1 MDTLTT
7 HVPIRRSRGGTV
19 NIVAPSLGVIIV
31 VVTVSDVVLTM
42 VLPRRP
48 SGIERLSLQVNRGVR
63 VCFVLAS
70 RLAKT
75 YERQDAILAPTGP
88 VALVVQLLFWAAGLV
103 LGFGLILVG
112 AGASFADGLLQ
123 ALTAL
128 FTVGAVHSGGSP
140 DTGVDISVG
149 AIWVV
154 IVALQIAYLPAL
166 YSSFN
171 RREGLVALLESR
183 AGVPAWGPEL
193 LARHQLVG
201 ITDTLPDFYAGWEA
215 WAADVAESHTTYP
228 VLLLFRSP
236 EPWYSWLLGL
246 LAVLDAAAMHLAL
259 APSQAS
265 SQARLCLRM
274 GFTLLNRVATTLRM
288 EVDEDP
294 NPDGPIQLTFPE
306 FERAVVMLMSVG
318 FATERSAEEAWA
330 DFRGWRVNYES
341 IAYRLADRFTVP
353 PAPGSGPRRHRR
365 SGTVEP
371 RRPPQRRPGGGE
383 PFSYDRPTVVIE
395 PRRNLI

>member
-1 MDTLTT
+1 
-7 HVPIRRSRGGTV
+7 V
-19 NIVAPSLGVIIV
+19 NVVATIVGFV
-31 VVTVSDVVLTM
+31 VVVMTVFDVVLTM
-42 VLPRRP
+42 ILPRRP
-48 SGIERLSLQVNRGVR
+48 SGIERLSLQVNRSVR
-63 VCFVLAS
+63 LCFVLAS

-88 VALVVQLLFWAAGLV
+88 VALVVQLLFWAACLV
-103 LGFGLILVG
+103 LGFALLLVG
-112 AGASFADGLLQ
+112 AGLSFTDGLLQ

-128 FTVGAVHSGGSP
+128 FTVGAVHSGGTA
-140 DTGVDISVG
+140 DTGVDIAVG

-171 RREGLVALLESR
+171 RRESLVALLESR

-193 LARHQLVG
+193 LARHQMVG
-201 ITDTLPDFYAGWEA
+201 ITDTLPDLYAAWEG
-215 WAADVAESHTTYP
+215 WAADVAETHTTYP

-246 LAVLDAAAMHLAL
+246 IAVLDAAAMHLAL
-259 APSQAS
+259 APSRAS

-274 GFTLLNRVATTLRM
+274 GFTLLNRIASTLRW
-288 EVDEDP
+288 EVDPDP
-294 NPDGPIQLTFPE
+294 DPEGPIDLTYAE
-306 FERAVVMLMSVG
+306 FERAVAMLVSVG
-318 FATERSAEEAWA
+318 FATERSAEDAWA

-341 IAYRLADRFTVP
+341 VAYRLADRLTVP
-353 PAPGSGPRRHRR
+353 PAPWSGQRHHMRSGP
-365 SGTVEP
+365 VEP

-383 PFSYDRPTVVIE
+383 PFAYDRPPVVIG
-395 PRRNLI
+395 PRPRLIRRGRAPS

>member
-1 MDTLTT
+1 MNVVAT
-7 HVPIRRSRGGTV
+7 
-19 NIVAPSLGVIIV
+19 IVGLVVV
-31 VVTVSDVVLTM
+31 VVTISDVVLTM

-48 SGIERLSLQVNRGVR
+48 KGVERLSLQVNRAVR
-63 VCFVLAS
+63 VCFDQTSHV
-70 RLAKT
+70 AKT

-88 VALVVQLLFWAAGLV
+88 VALVVQLLFWAASLV
-103 LGFGLILVG
+103 LGFGLLLVG
-112 AGASFADGLLQ
+112 AGASFGDGLLQ

-128 FTVGAVHSGGSP
+128 FTVGAVHIGGP
-140 DTGVDISVG
+140 ADTGVDISVG

-171 RREGLVALLESR
+171 RRESLVALLESR

-201 ITDTLPDFYAGWEA
+201 ITDTLPDLYSAWEE

-236 EPWYSWLLGL
+236 EPWYSWLVGL
-246 LAVLDAAAMHLAL
+246 IAVLDAAAMQLAL
-259 APSQAS
+259 TPGRAS

-274 GFTLLNRVATTLRM
+274 GFTLLNRVATTLGW
-288 EVDEDP
+288 EVDLDP
-294 NPDGPIQLTFPE
+294 NPEGPIDLTFAE
-306 FERAVVMLMSVG
+306 FERAVAMLVSVG
-318 FATERSAEEAWA
+318 FGTERTAEEAWA
-330 DFRGWRVNYES
+330 DFRGWRVNYETV
-341 IAYRLADRFTVP
+341 AYRLADRLTVP
-353 PAPGSGPRRHRR
+353 PAPWSGQRRHMR
-365 SGTVEP
+365 SGVVEP

-383 PFSYDRPTVVIE
+383 PFVYERPPVIIE
-395 PRRNLI
+395 PRPRLIRRGRARQ

>member
-1 MDTLTT
+1 MNVLAT
-7 HVPIRRSRGGTV
+7 
-19 NIVAPSLGVIIV
+19 IVGLVVV
-31 VVTVSDVVLTM
+31 VVTVADVIFTM

-63 VCFVLAS
+63 VCFVLAAH
-70 RLAKT
+70 LVKT
-75 YERQDAILAPTGP
+75 YERQDAILAPAGP
-88 VALVVQLLFWAAGLV
+88 VALVVQLMFWAACLV
-103 LGFGLILVG
+103 LGFGLLLVG

-128 FTVGAVHSGGSP
+128 FTVGTVHSGGP
-140 DTGVDISVG
+140 ADTGVDISVG

-171 RREGLVALLESR
+171 RRESLVALLESR
-183 AGVPAWGPEL
+183 AGLPAWGPEL

-201 ITDTLPDFYAGWEA
+201 ITDTLPDLYAAWEG

-236 EPWYSWLLGL
+236 EPWYSWLVGL
-246 LAVLDAAAMHLAL
+246 IAVLDAAAMHLAL
-259 APSQAS
+259 APSRAS

-274 GFTLLNRVATTLRM
+274 GFTLLNRIATTLGW
-288 EVDEDP
+288 EVDPDP
-294 NPDGPIQLTFPE
+294 DPEGPIDLTFAE
-306 FERAVVMLMSVG
+306 FEQAVAMLVGVG
-318 FATERSAEEAWA
+318 FATERSAEDAWT

-341 IAYRLADRFTVP
+341 VAYRLADRLTVP
-353 PAPGSGPRRHRR
+353 PAPWSGQRRHLRSGP
-365 SGTVEP
+365 VEP
-371 RRPPQRRPGGGE
+371 RRPPQRRPGGGQ
-383 PFSYDRPTVVIE
+383 PFVYERPTVVIE
-395 PRRNLI
+395 PRPRLIRRGRARS

>member
-1 MDTLTT
+1 MNVVAT
-7 HVPIRRSRGGTV
+7 
-19 NIVAPSLGVIIV
+19 IVGVVVV
-31 VVTVSDVVLTM
+31 VVTVADVVLTM

-48 SGIERLSLQVNRGVR
+48 SGIERISLQVNRCVR
-63 VCFVLAS
+63 MVFVLAS
-70 RLAKT
+70 HLAKT

-88 VALVVQLLFWAAGLV
+88 VALVVQLLFWAACLV

-128 FTVGAVHSGGSP
+128 FTVGAVHSGGAA

-171 RREGLVALLESR
+171 RRESLVSLLESR

-193 LARHQLVG
+193 LARHQLVE
-201 ITDTLPDFYAGWEA
+201 ITDTLPGLYASWEE

-236 EPWYSWLLGL
+236 EPWYSWLLGII
-246 LAVLDAAAMHLAL
+246 AVLDAAAMHLAL
-259 APSQAS
+259 APSRAP

-274 GFTLLNRVATTLRM
+274 GFTLLNRIANMLGW
-288 EVDEDP
+288 EVDPDP
-294 NPDGPIQLTFPE
+294 NPEGPIDLTFAE
-306 FERAVVMLMSVG
+306 FEGAVTMLVSVG
-318 FATERSAEEAWA
+318 FPTERSAEDAWV
-330 DFRGWRVNYES
+330 DFRGWRVNYETV
-341 IAYRLADRFTVP
+341 AYRLADRLTVP
-353 PAPGSGPRRHRR
+353 PAPWSGQRRHMR
-365 SGTVEP
+365 SGVVEP
-371 RRPPQRRPGGGE
+371 RRPPQRRPGGGK
-383 PFSYDRPTVVIE
+383 PFVYDRPPVVIE
-395 PRRNLI
+395 PRPSLIRRGRTRT

>member
-1 MDTLTT
+1 M
-7 HVPIRRSRGGTV
+7 
-19 NIVAPSLGVIIV
+19 NIVATILGLV
-31 VVTVSDVVLTM
+31 VVVLTVGDVVLTM

-48 SGIERLSLQVNRGVR
+48 SGVERLSLQVNRSVR

-70 RLAKT
+70 RLART
-75 YERQDAILAPTGP
+75 YEAQDAILAPTGP
-88 VALVVQLLFWAAGLV
+88 IALVVQLLFWAACLV
-103 LGFGLILVG
+103 LGFGLLLVG

-128 FTVGAVHSGGSP
+128 FTVGAVHAGGP
-140 DTGVDISVG
+140 ADTGVDISIG

-171 RREGLVALLESR
+171 RRESLVALLESR

-201 ITDTLPDFYAGWEA
+201 ITDALPDLYAAWEQ

-236 EPWYSWLLGL
+236 EPWYSWLLGII
-246 LAVLDAAAMHLAL
+246 AVLDAAAMHLSL

-274 GFTLLNRVATTLRM
+274 GFTLLNRIATTLGW
-288 EVDEDP
+288 EVDLDP
-294 NPDGPIQLTFPE
+294 NPEGPIDLTFAE
-306 FERAVVMLMSVG
+306 FERAVAMLKGVG
-318 FATERSAEEAWA
+318 FATERNAEDAWI
-330 DFRGWRVNYES
+330 DFRGWRVNYETV
-341 IAYRLADRFTVP
+341 AYRLADRLTVP
-353 PAPGSGPRRHRR
+353 PAPWSGPRRHMR
-365 SGTVEP
+365 SGPVEP
-371 RRPPQRRPGGGE
+371 RRPPQRRPGGGQ
-383 PFSYDRPTVVIE
+383 PFVYERPPVVIE
-395 PRRNLI
+395 PRPSLLRRDRPRS

>member
-1 MDTLTT
+1 MHDEM
-7 HVPIRRSRGGTV
+7 TV
-19 NIVAPSLGVIIV
+19 VATIAGLIIV

-48 SGIERLSLQVNRGVR
+48 SGIERLSLQVNRSVR
-63 VCFVLAS
+63 VCFVLIS
-70 RLAKT
+70 RLANT

-88 VALVVQLLFWAAGLV
+88 TALIVQLLFWAACLV
-103 LGFGLILVG
+103 LGFGLLLVG
-112 AGASFADGLLQ
+112 AGTSFTDGLLQ

-128 FTVGAVHSGGSP
+128 FTVGAVHIGGAA
-140 DTGVDISVG
+140 DTGVDIAVG

-171 RREGLVALLESR
+171 RRESLVALLESR

-246 LAVLDAAAMHLAL
+246 LAVLDAAAMQLAL
-259 APSQAS
+259 APNEAS

-274 GFTLLNRVATTLRM
+274 GFTLLNRIATTLRW

-294 NPDGPIQLTFPE
+294 NPEGPIDLTFAE
-306 FERAVVMLMSVG
+306 FERAVAMLVGVG
-318 FATERSAEEAWA
+318 FATERSAEDAWA
-330 DFRGWRVNYES
+330 DFRGWRVNYETV
-341 IAYRLADRFTVP
+341 AYRLADRLTVP
-353 PAPGSGPRRHRR
+353 PAPWSGQRSHMRSGP
-365 SGTVEP
+365 VEP

-383 PFSYDRPTVVIE
+383 PFTYDRPQVVIE
-395 PRRNLI
+395 ARPSFIRRAWGRT

>member
-1 MDTLTT
+1 MNVVAT
-7 HVPIRRSRGGTV
+7 
-19 NIVAPSLGVIIV
+19 IVGLVVV
-31 VVTVSDVVLTM
+31 VVTVADVIFTM

-48 SGIERLSLQVNRGVR
+48 SGIERLSLQVNRSVR
-63 VCFVLAS
+63 MCFVLAS
-70 RLAKT
+70 HLAKT

-88 VALVVQLLFWAAGLV
+88 VALVVQLMFWAASLV
-103 LGFGLILVG
+103 LGFGLLLVG
-112 AGASFADGLLQ
+112 AGASLADGLLQ

-128 FTVGAVHSGGSP
+128 FTVGAVHSGGQA

-171 RREGLVALLESR
+171 RRESLVALLESR

-201 ITDTLPDFYAGWEA
+201 ITDTLPDLYAAWEE
-215 WAADVAESHTTYP
+215 WAADVAETHTTYP

-246 LAVLDAAAMHLAL
+246 IAVLDAAAMHLAL
-259 APSQAS
+259 APGRAS

-274 GFTLLNRVATTLRM
+274 GFTLLNRIATTVGW
-288 EVDEDP
+288 EVDPDP
-294 NPDGPIQLTFPE
+294 NPDGPIDLTFAE
-306 FERAVVMLMSVG
+306 FERAVTMLESVG
-318 FATERSAEEAWA
+318 FATERSAEDAWA

-341 IAYRLADRFTVP
+341 VAYRLADRLTVP
-353 PAPGSGPRRHRR
+353 PAPWSGQRRHMRSGP
-365 SGTVEP
+365 VEP

-383 PFSYDRPTVVIE
+383 SFVYDRPPVVIE
-395 PRRNLI
+395 PRPSLLRRGRRQS

>member
-1 MDTLTT
+1 MNVVAT
-7 HVPIRRSRGGTV
+7 
-19 NIVAPSLGVIIV
+19 IVGLV
-31 VVTVSDVVLTM
+31 VVAMTVADVVLTM

-48 SGIERLSLQVNRGVR
+48 SGIERLSLQVNRCVR
-63 VCFVLAS
+63 VGFVLAS

-88 VALVVQLLFWAAGLV
+88 VALMVQLLFWAACLV

-112 AGASFADGLLQ
+112 AGNSFADGLLQ

-128 FTVGAVHSGGSP
+128 FTVGAVHSGGTA
-140 DTGVDISVG
+140 DTAVDIAVG

-171 RREGLVALLESR
+171 RRESLVALLESR

-201 ITDTLPDFYAGWEA
+201 ITDTLPDLYAAWEGWS
-215 WAADVAESHTTYP
+215 ADVAESHTTYP

-236 EPWYSWLLGL
+236 EPWYSWVLGL

-259 APSQAS
+259 APSRAS

-274 GFTLLNRVATTLRM
+274 GFTLFNRIATTLRI

-294 NPDGPIQLTFPE
+294 NPEGPIQLTFAE

-318 FATERSAEEAWA
+318 FDTERSAEEAWA
-330 DFRGWRVNYES
+330 DFRGWRVNYENV
-341 IAYRLADRFTVP
+341 AYSLADRFTVP
-353 PAPGSGPRRHRR
+353 PAPWSGQRRHMRSGP
-365 SGTVEP
+365 VEP
-371 RRPPQRRPGGGE
+371 RRPPQRRPGGAE
-383 PFSYDRPTVVIE
+383 PFVYDRPTVVIG
-395 PRRNLI
+395 PRRNLIRRGRSTS